1 MNMNTKE
8 KVKAIERKLIKFFK
22 DENRENQT
30 EQNKKESKQ
39 STTDKG

>member
-1 MNMNTKE
+1 MNE
-8 KVKAIERKLIKFFK
+8 KAKAIERKLLKFFK
-22 DENRENQT
+22 DENGENQT

>member
-8 KVKAIERKLIKFFK
+8 KVKAIERKLLKFFK
-22 DENRENQT
+22 DENGENQT

-39 STTDKG
+39 STINKG